1 MEESRLARFT
11 FAFTHLAQRKV
22 VLVLLQEVDV
32 SGRDDA
38 HQFATHFSVVR
49 DGDPTEAVPS
59 LRLEDVSNTFIGA
72 HDYGVC
78 DEALFVTLKKGRESV
93 SHN

>member
-1 MEESRLARFT
+1 MFV
-11 FAFTHLAQRKV
+11 AFTHLAQREV
-22 VLVLLQEVDV
+22 VLVLLQEVNV

-38 HQFATHFSVVR
+38 HQLATHFPVVR

-59 LRLEDVSNTFIGA
+59 LRLEDVSYTFVGA
-72 HDYGVC
+72 HHYGVC
-78 DEALFVTLKKGRESV
+78 DEALLVTLEEGRESA